1 MGDGVVQL
9 ITGKLLGLAK
19 GATGALYATVREID
33 ADHNALDVSVN
44 GSPTVTQG
52 TAAAA
57 NAPWYVR
64 LSDGAAAVGV
74 ALDAT
79 LTGGTQIAIAK
90 GAAATGAAVSGNPVY
105 VAGID
110 GSGNA
115 RPPLM
120 SAAGNAQTSAAKG
133 TSYSSAA
140 AESSAVVSASA
151 CSPSMVNVRNTTG
164 TTRYV
169 QFFNA
174 GAVPANG
181 TVPKFMFMLT
191 ANSDQQKTFPVPTDR
206 FSSGMTIAS
215 SSTAATLTI
224 SAGTDLLIQVD
235 LYPSST

>member
-1 MGDGVVQL
+1 MSNGAVNIV
-9 ITGKLLGLAK
+9 LGYLRGIAK
-19 GATGALYATVREID
+19 GATVSAQATVSTVD
-33 ADHNALDVSVN
+33 ADHNALDV
-44 GSPTVTQG
+44 TVLG
-52 TAAAA
+52 TPALPA
-57 NAPWYVR
+57 
-64 LSDGAAAVGV
+64 GA

-105 VAGID
+105 TAGID
-110 GSGNA
+110 SGGLV
-115 RPPLM
+115 RPTLH
-120 SAAGNAQTSAAKG
+120 SAAGNAQVSIAKG

-181 TVPKFMFMLT
+181 TVPVFMFMLT
-191 ANSDQQKTFPVPTDR
+191 ANSDQQKTFPCAAGR
-206 FSSGMTIAS
+206 FSTAMTIAS
-215 SSTAATLTI
+215 SSTAATLTL

-235 LYPSST
+235 LYPSNT